1 MFLKET
7 QLPSKN
13 RVYFY
18 DNAKFLLIL
27 SVALVHYWSKN
38 RHSYDT
44 NIESMVNNLTN
55 NAFTKTACGFIHM
68 YIMSGFF
75 IISGYFAS
83 HEISYKKVA
92 HLVTFLLIPYVLL
105 DTTAEFMFPD
115 SKNNTLLLLE
125 PFYILWFVAVLIV
138 YRILTPFL
146 QYIRLSFIFVFLLIV
161 TIGAHIGMKE
171 LEWGAWDGIK
181 FAPFYLLGYW
191 LQQKEYNLSNIANNK
206 TRILGFVGSLA
217 LIFGIYHFNL
227 NYSEYITDEADAGVL
242 SGVPYLIKNYEFPL
256 SFIRD
261 ILLRILMV
269 VSAFCI
275 LSLVP
280 KRKTFFTDWG
290 KNSLYAYLLHV
301 FFIPVLEKGFG
312 IYKFDNPIYIVFL
325 FFAALVVMSLL
336 SSQFLAKIIEKF
348 LNFIG
353 KFLLKS

>member
-1 MFLKET
+1 MFLKE
-7 QLPSKN
+7 SHIDAKD
-13 RVYFY
+13 RIYFY

-27 SVALVHYWSKN
+27 SVALVHFWSKY
-38 RHSYDT
+38 RHSYDYNT
-44 NIESMVNNLTN
+44 QNMVNNLTN

-75 IISGYFAS
+75 IISGFFAS

-92 HLVTFLLIPYVLL
+92 HLVTFLIIPYFLL
-105 DTTAEFMFPD
+105 DTLAEFMFPD

-125 PFYILWFVAVLIV
+125 PFYILWFVGVLII
-138 YRILTPFL
+138 YRILTPYL
-146 QYIRLSFIFVFLLIV
+146 QYIRLSFLFFFLFVV
-161 TIGAHIGMKE
+161 TLGAHLGMRE

-191 LQQKEYNLSNIANNK
+191 LQQKNYIMSNIPSTK
-206 TRILGFVGSLA
+206 TRFLGLMGSA
-217 LIFGIYHFNL
+217 LIIYGIYYFNL
-227 NYSEYITDEADAGVL
+227 NYSEYTTDAGDAGVL
-242 SGVPYLIKNYEFPL
+242 SGVPYLIKKYEFPL

-261 ILLRILMV
+261 IILRILMV

-280 KRKTFFTDWG
+280 KRKTFFTNWG

-325 FFAALVVMSLL
+325 FFAALVVISLL
-336 SSQFLAKIIEKF
+336 SSQFLAKIIEKL

-353 KFLLKS
+353 KFLLKN